1 MSSKHFSWLLAATL
15 LIGALVILLPGRTSK
30 DSEMEVQTLLPGLAE
45 QVNNINEVQVITAGN
60 QTVAT
65 LQRKDD
71 RWVIAEFQDYAAN
84 WTELRELLAALAK
97 ARIVEPK
104 TANPEYFSRLG
115 VSDVADAESEAK
127 LLRLKGEQLDM
138 AILLGNS
145 AEGREGHYVRLADGD
160 RALLIDQQLDLPA
173 EAKDW
178 LQRDIIDV
186 SDAEVVEYSLQQPNG
201 SVIVA
206 AKASADDEDFQ
217 LQGIPLG
224 REVLSAWSVNS
235 MANALSNLQLD
246 SVAAADTLDFS
257 AARQFRLLT
266 ADGLEVVADLIKVEE
281 QDWLR
286 LSARVYSGD
295 EVDGL
300 AEDVSDD
307 ASGDASGDVS
317 EWAAKAEQ
325 ALIETAASEAVV
337 SEDAEGTVDAQDAE
351 LADEAETD
359 VQQRVDEIN
368 QRVSGWAYAIPSFKA
383 DAMNKQLED
392 LLKPMPENP

>member
-1 MSSKHFSWLLAATL
+1 MSSRHFSWLLAATV
-15 LIGALVILLPGRTSK
+15 LIGALVVLLPGRTSK
-30 DSEMEVQTLLPGLAE
+30 DSEIEVQALLPGLAE
-45 QVNNINEVQVITAGN
+45 QVNNINEVQVISAGN
-60 QTVAT
+60 QRVAT

-115 VSDVADAESEAK
+115 VSDVDDAESEAT
-127 LLRLKGEQLDM
+127 LLKLKGEQLDM
-138 AILLGNS
+138 AILVGNS

-160 RALLIDQQLDLPA
+160 RALLVDQQLDLPA

-186 SDAEVVEYSLQQPNG
+186 SDAEVVEYSLHFADG
-201 SVIVA
+201 SVIAA
-206 AKASADDEDFQ
+206 AKASADDEDFK
-217 LQGIPLG
+217 LQGIPEG

-246 SVAAADTLDFS
+246 AVAAADTLDFS

-266 ADGLEVVADLIKVEE
+266 ADRLEVVADLIELEE

-295 EVDGL
+295 AAAGL
-300 AEDVSDD
+300 AEDVS
-307 ASGDASGDVS
+307 GDVT
-317 EWAAKAEQ
+317 EWAAEAEQ

-337 SEDAEGTVDAQDAE
+337 SEDAEGTADAQDAE
-351 LADEAETD
+351 VAEEAESD
-359 VQQRVDEIN
+359 VQQRVDDIN

-392 LLKPMPENP
+392 LLKPLAESP

>member
-15 LIGALVILLPGRTSK
+15 LIGALVVFLPGRTSK
-30 DSEMEVQTLLPGLAE
+30 ESEIEVQTLLPGLAE
-45 QVNNINEVQVITAGN
+45 QVNSINEVQVITAAK

-71 RWVIAEFQDYAAN
+71 RWVVAEFQDYAAN
-84 WTELRELLAALAK
+84 WPDLRELLAALAK

-115 VSDVADAESEAK
+115 VSDVAEADSQAT
-127 LLRLKGEQLDM
+127 LLRLQGENLDM
-138 AILLGNS
+138 AILVGNP

-160 RALLIDQQLDLPA
+160 RALLIDQQLNLPT
-173 EAKDW
+173 ETRDW
-178 LQRDIIDV
+178 LLREIIDIP
-186 SDAEVVEYSLQQPNG
+186 DAEVVEYKLQHADG
-201 SVIVA
+201 SEIRAVKV
-206 AKASADDEDFQ
+206 SADDDDFQ
-217 LQGIPLG
+217 LQDIPDG
-224 REVLSAWSVNS
+224 RAVLSAWSVNS

-266 ADGLEVVADLIKVEE
+266 ADGLEVQAELIAVEE

-286 LSARVYSGD
+286 LSASVHAT
-295 EVDGL
+295 EA
-300 AEDVSDD
+300 AETVP
-307 ASGDASGDVS
+307 
-317 EWAAKAEQ
+317 
-325 ALIETAASEAVV
+325 ETAVEAQQDMADPDGVQTDQNT
-337 SEDAEGTVDAQDAE
+337 DAGSTADVGDAE
-351 LADEAETD
+351 LENEAGSD

-392 LLKPMPENP
+392 LLKPLPESP